1 MKLTPKFNS
10 TDEIWLRFRQAKLQN
25 SHCQRHI
32 YVCVCCF
39 RFAFSLQVC
48 AATQN
53 YSFNVVAKS
62 FRNTAIFCHTVRG
75 SRISEQ
81 VHGMFVFCMFDSF
94 FFWFSNVLLTY
105 CFHCFGCHFTPC
117 TNVSNKCKVKCF
129 FRHFMW
135 TMEHFFYFTPKFMH
149 FLINRFSSI
158 AQSIYII
165 NIKWLPHQHHISGF
179 FPLGIHLFL
188 CSIWCTQKSTV
199 WS

>member
-94 FFWFSNVLLTY
+94 FFLVFQCPSHVLFSLFRLPLYTMYKCVKQMQGQMFFSPFHVNYGTLLL
-105 CFHCFGCHFTPC
+105 
-117 TNVSNKCKVKCF
+117 
-129 FRHFMW
+129 
-135 TMEHFFYFTPKFMH
+135 FYT
-149 FLINRFSSI
+149 
-158 AQSIYII
+158 
-165 NIKWLPHQHHISGF
+165 
-179 FPLGIHLFL
+179 
-188 CSIWCTQKSTV
+188 
-199 WS
+199 